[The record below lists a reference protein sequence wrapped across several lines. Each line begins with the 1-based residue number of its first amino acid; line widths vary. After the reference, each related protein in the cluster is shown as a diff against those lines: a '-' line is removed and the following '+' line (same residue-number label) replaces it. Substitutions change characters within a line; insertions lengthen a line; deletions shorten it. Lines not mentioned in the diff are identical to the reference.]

1 MRRLSASVASKV
13 MVLNCLFLFLGLLP
27 NLGRSCLPPPSYP
40 PTSSTPSPAPS
51 STESLLST
59 SGATQEE
66 QQSRCILD
74 TDHLGKN
81 LGNCSVCT
89 SSKGLPCQLPF
100 LFDGQEFHSCT
111 NHSDSRL
118 WCATRLNHILPTLCF
133 ILGIN
138 RVDSEG
144 RLLRGVEAWDYCP
157 SPCPAAGKLQAQ
169 RC

>member
-1 MRRLSASVASKV
+1 MGSFPILDVLASLPLCIHQHPLLPHLHHLLLSLFSLPLELRRRSSKV
-13 MVLNCLFLFLGLLP
+13 EV
-27 NLGRSCLPPPSYP
+27 SW
-40 PTSSTPSPAPS
+40 
-51 STESLLST
+51 
-59 SGATQEE
+59 
-66 QQSRCILD
+66 ILI
-74 TDHLGKN
+74 TLGKN